1 MSLKDYL
8 IKKKVP
14 GVYILGGGGWVD
26 PVLKHLCSTHA
37 DPTIPVHIPHMVYV
51 SKTLDTTLNI
61 YEATIDTCAFIP
73 KQFYDG

>member
-1 MSLKDYL
+1 M
-8 IKKKVP
+8 
-14 GVYILGGGGWVD
+14 GGGVD

-73 KQFYDG
+73 KQLEVKNCDLMHHHL